1 MSRTQKILTT
11 ALWGL
16 LVLVMVSVIGAGWW
30 KRDSHHTAEGFINIE
45 PVVEGPRPG
54 NALFNVPAFSLVDQN
69 NHPVTDQTFR
79 GKPWIAAFIFTQ
91 CAGPCPMMSANMAKL
106 QKRVPHPDL
115 KLVSFT
121 VDPTRD
127 TPAVLKQYAQT
138 FQADESRWSF
148 LTGSS
153 EAMAA
158 VAKGMLLPFMPAS
171 TDADIT
177 HSTKFL
183 LVDKTGG
190 VRGVYP
196 SDTEGMEHLATD
208 ALKLTGE
215 AASAAGS
222 AIPPQPSTP

>member
-1 MSRTQKILTT
+1 MSRTQRILTT

-30 KRDSHHTAEGFINIE
+30 KRDSRVH
-45 PVVEGPRPG
+45 VEVESASKPG
-54 NALFNVPAFSLVDQN
+54 DVLFNVPVFSLVDQN
-69 NHPVTDQTFR
+69 NQPVTDQTLR
-79 GKPWIAAFIFTQ
+79 GKPWIAAFIFTN

-121 VDPTRD
+121 VDPQRD
-127 TPAVLKQYAQT
+127 TPAVLKQYAQN
-138 FQADESRWSF
+138 FNADESRWSF

-153 EAMAA
+153 EAMAG

-171 TDADIT
+171 GDADIT

-183 LVDKTGG
+183 LVDQAGG
-190 VRGVYP
+190 VRGIY
-196 SDTEGMEHLATD
+196 SADAEGMEQLATD
-208 ALKLTGE
+208 AAKLVGTV
-215 AASAAGS
+215 
-222 AIPPQPSTP
+222 PTTQPGAH